1 MKQKISEE
9 ELRRR
14 AMELYDRN
22 WEVSE
27 ICAALGCSRSWF
39 YKWLDRHKNQDEVWF
54 QSQHSIE

>member
-1 MKQKISEE
+1 MKKKISEE

-22 WEVSE
+22 WKVSE

-39 YKWLDRHKNQDEVWF
+39 YKWLDRHKNQDEL
-54 QSQHSIE
+54 